1 MKSLSWGLGM
11 TYVFLATF
19 SSMIRARPLVWGE
32 FPARTF
38 GENTKARPGWG
49 QESRGFLGNG
59 FFFLKKKGLTQGR
72 CTDSLIWC
80 FEKDFPIFI
89 SKLGARS
96 RGDRAPWG
104 DSFFFLVS
112 NLYHRKRFILVCF
125 FSPFFHLD
133 LWAKPRRDSI
143 SRCQERWTPP
153 RGTAALF
160 RARHASMGAK
170 PTRWGGK
177 KFWQGHGR
185 PC

>member
-59 FFFLKKKGLTQGR
+59 FFSLKKKGLTQGR

-89 SKLGARS
+89 SKLGTRS

-104 DSFFFLVS
+104 DSFFLVS

-133 LWAKPRRDSI
+133 LWAKPRI
-143 SRCQERWTPP
+143 
-153 RGTAALF
+153 GM
-160 RARHASMGAK
+160 ASQGIRNAE
-170 PTRWGGK
+170 PHREVQRLCSVPDTLPWEPNLQDEAEN
-177 KFWQGHGR
+177 FWQGHGR